1 MKYINI
7 FISVKLRKSTYTIF
21 ILLFLLVGMQDAYA
35 AKTRRKRPPSSSKT
49 SDSSSSSTSDKKTSS
64 SSKSK
69 KKKSKKSS
77 SGKSLKVLVSQA
89 DSLFIVGDSAGVAN
103 GFFKFVEDCD
113 TITDTQALDYVL
125 WSIEYQIEH
134 GNVEKAIKAIDK
146 IGKPD
151 SSLVPKIDIIRIKV
165 FTSSGHAG
173 KAYMMSRIM
182 ENRYA
187 GTDWENRARAMVNY
201 CEKGITVIPLAG
213 GSAPID
219 TSRTEKPPT
228 PTDTSK
234 AKQKPKPKEV
244 PEPAETSKSDE
255 QGKLE
260 GTSEYEPTEE
270 PSRPELRPEEDSDL
284 PPRPIYE
291 G

>member
-1 MKYINI
+1 M
-7 FISVKLRKSTYTIF
+7 KLRKATYSFF
-21 ILLFLLVGMQDAYA
+21 ILLFLFIGVQYVYA
-35 AKTRRKRPPSSSKT
+35 AKTKRKRTP
-49 SDSSSSSTSDKKTSS
+49 SSSTSSKKRSS

-77 SGKSLKVLVSQA
+77 SGKNLRVLVSQA

-113 TITDTQALDYVL
+113 TITDSQALNYVL

-134 GNVEKAIKAIDK
+134 GNIEKAIKAINK
-146 IGKPD
+146 IEKPD
-151 SSLVPKIDIIRIKV
+151 SSLVPRIEIIQIKICA
-165 FTSSGHAG
+165 SSGHVG
-173 KAYMMSRIM
+173 KAYLMARIM

-187 GTDWENRARAMVNY
+187 GTDWENRAGAMINY
-201 CEKGITVIPLAG
+201 CEKGMNIIPLAG
-213 GSAPID
+213 SSAPPD
-219 TSRTEKPPT
+219 TSRAQNPPT
-228 PTDTSK
+228 PADTPK
-234 AKQKPKPKEV
+234 VKQKPTPKE
-244 PEPAETSKSDE
+244 PTEPANSSKSGE

-260 GTSEYEPTEE
+260 GTSKPGPTEE
-270 PSRPELRPEEDSDL
+270 TPRPQLQPEEDSDL